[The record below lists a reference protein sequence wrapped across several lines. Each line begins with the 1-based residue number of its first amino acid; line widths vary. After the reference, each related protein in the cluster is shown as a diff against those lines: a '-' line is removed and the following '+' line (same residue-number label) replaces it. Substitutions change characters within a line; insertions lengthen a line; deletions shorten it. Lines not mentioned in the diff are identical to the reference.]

1 MAIELSC
8 NQFEEAV
15 SDYIEGGL
23 TPDVA
28 LAMRRHAH
36 QCSACAE
43 VLDEVRQALGL
54 LADLPEQ
61 EMPRHLEARILQR
74 TLAPREA
81 LGWRA
86 TLAALVRVLVQ
97 PRFALGFSMAVFAFA
112 LAINAAGINLAHLH
126 WADLTP
132 SQVSA
137 RMHRSLNRSVA
148 RGVAYYNDLRVVY
161 EIQAALHQMRQGD
174 NHRPPDGRDRS
185 ERNLNRPLP
194 SFLSD
199 IPAVAALFTGSESS
213 GNSRERGS
221 SSRGRVISSVAGTL
235 PQFQKFLHMA
245 PQTGLWMD
253 STKDGRP
260 SQEI

>member
-1 MAIELSC
+1 MAIELGC

-23 TPDVA
+23 ASDVG

-36 QCSACAE
+36 QCSACAQLLE
-43 VLDEVRQALGL
+43 DVRQALGL
-54 LADLPEQ
+54 LADLPEL
-61 EMPRHLEARILQR
+61 EMPRRLEARILQR

-81 LGWRA
+81 LEWRA
-86 TLAALVRVLVQ
+86 TLAALVRGLVQ

-126 WADLTP
+126 WADLRP
-132 SQVSA
+132 SQISA
-137 RMHRSLNRSVA
+137 HMHRSLNRSVA

-174 NHRPPDGRDRS
+174 AHRPPDGRDRS

-199 IPAVAALFTGSESS
+199 LP
-213 GNSRERGS
+213 
-221 SSRGRVISSVAGTL
+221 SVAGVFIGTKSGDFLEEGIASRRRASASVAELL
-235 PQFQKFLHMA
+235 PQIQKSLPVA
-245 PQTGLWMD
+245 PQTGLWTD
-253 STKDGRP
+253 STKDGRL
-260 SQEI
+260 SKEI